1 MKNMKKLF
9 AVVAL
14 LLMAVVA
21 QAQGQTVKGTVLDE
35 VGEPMI
41 GATVKAVGGQG
52 GTVTDLDGNYELK
65 VDQKVKQIEVAYVG
79 YRNQKIQIKNGRAD
93 ARMSTDKNEL
103 NELVVIGYGS
113 VKKGDI
119 TNAVAKVKAEELAE
133 RPVSNIASALQG
145 ELAGVDVQ
153 STSGAP
159 GSSVQIKVRGATSIN
174 EDGNTNPLYVVDGV
188 PMDEGFD
195 LQQLNPQD
203 IESIE
208 VLKDASSSAIYGSRG
223 ANGVIIITCKK
234 GNDDGKTT
242 VTASVNF
249 AISTPERYIPV
260 MEAEDWINWRMKSNY
275 QAYLEA
281 YPTAGA
287 QVGDSY
293 LEQVIKAQGGAGTSA
308 VIDPRWRMPGYGG
321 LSLVD
326 WQKAMFRPS
335 FAQTYNL
342 SITQGSSDSPPS

>member
-145 ELAGVDVQ
+145 ELAGDDVQ

-242 VTASVNF
+242 VTA
-249 AISTPERYIPV
+249 
-260 MEAEDWINWRMKSNY
+260 
-275 QAYLEA
+275 
-281 YPTAGA
+281 
-287 QVGDSY
+287 
-293 LEQVIKAQGGAGTSA
+293 
-308 VIDPRWRMPGYGG
+308 
-321 LSLVD
+321 
-326 WQKAMFRPS
+326 
-335 FAQTYNL
+335 
-342 SITQGSSDSPPS
+342 